1 MFDLVIEPG
10 EVAAEADRGATRLL
24 EDATRVGPVT
34 LLEQVT
40 PDSRRDAAARLG
52 LDPQRPAALVTLRT
66 DSMTDQTAAAAAV
79 RAVLRDPRW
88 QVALT
93 RTPLT
98 EGDLGD
104 DSDRVVMLRGV
115 FPLAARLAA
124 FDAAVTEAGY
134 NSFHE
139 VLHAGLPS
147 LVVPTG
153 AAVTDDQ
160 AARARWA
167 AEQGLALT
175 APEDDPA
182 QVADA
187 AAELLLPET
196 RRKLA
201 DRCGRLA
208 RPQGAS
214 EAADLLCELAKGFGT
229 HRFSPAERARVA
241 RLRLRPAVDRVMGMA
256 RREPAAGKPRG
267 EERLTPATRRRL
279 RILVEEGVRAQERLV
294 PPCPPVAGRCVRGHG
309 RDLLRPRRAQHH
321 DSQGRGQ
328 EGEATQGQRRSEQG
342 PQRQLSRTHTQI
354 KRLPLRE
361 PLSVSSPPAP
371 P

>member
-1 MFDLVIEPG
+1 M
-10 EVAAEADRGATRLL
+10 
-24 EDATRVGPVT
+24 
-34 LLEQVT
+34 
-40 PDSRRDAAARLG
+40 LG
-52 LDPQRPAALVTLRT
+52 
-66 DSMTDQTAAAAAV
+66 
-79 RAVLRDPRW
+79 
-88 QVALT
+88 
-93 RTPLT
+93 
-98 EGDLGD
+98 
-104 DSDRVVMLRGV
+104 GV
-115 FPLAARLAA
+115 FRLAAGLAA

-160 AARARWA
+160 SARARWA

-256 RREPAAGKPRG
+256 RREPAALAFTNDVTSPALQADPPAEPVLAGASAAYRAAR
-267 EERLTPATRRRL
+267 ERLARRWL
-279 RILVEEGVRAQERLV
+279 
-294 PPCPPVAGRCVRGHG
+294 
-309 RDLLRPRRAQHH
+309 
-321 DSQGRGQ
+321 
-328 EGEATQGQRRSEQG
+328 
-342 PQRQLSRTHTQI
+342 
-354 KRLPLRE
+354 
-361 PLSVSSPPAP
+361 
-371 P
+371 